1 MLSALS
7 FARTANAQDVL
18 SPEEVLTEDRKLPQL
33 VWKESWNTVGAVD
46 YVVIGIGGSMALAA
60 ALIQPIHKKPSIT
73 VGFDESVRDSI
84 SQGSTQSRYRAR
96 DTSDVTLSLLVT
108 WPLFI
113 DALVTGYWYREAP
126 EVAYN
131 MALIDAE
138 AIAITAGIQ
147 GLTNTLVSRER
158 PYGRDCGG
166 SLSNDLYDCDGS
178 KRYRSFFS
186 GHSSLAFTG
195 AGLIC
200 THHLKLELIGDAF
213 ADAASCGIALGAA
226 ATTATLRVLGDVH
239 YATDVI
245 TGSLFGLAVGVL
257 VPMLHYSFGDEDEEG
272 AAANPGTFKMSV
284 VPFGAGVGLVGSY

>member
-1 MLSALS
+1 MFYSLS
-7 FARTANAQDVL
+7 FARVAIAQEPEP
-18 SPEEVLTEDRKLPQL
+18 PEEVLTEDRKLPQL
-33 VWKESWNTVGAVD
+33 VWKDSWNRIGAID
-46 YVVIGIGGSMALAA
+46 YVVIGVGGGMALTA
-60 ALIQPIHKKPSIT
+60 ALLQPIHKEPSI
-73 VGFDESVRDSI
+73 VVKFDESVRDSI

-126 EVAYN
+126 DVAYN
-131 MALIDAE
+131 MALIDAQ

-147 GLTNTLVSRER
+147 GITNTLVSRER

-166 SLSNDLYDCDGS
+166 ALSNDLYDCDGS

-200 THHLKLELIGDAF
+200 THHLKLDLIGNSF

-257 VPMLHYSFGDEDEEG
+257 VPMLHYSFGEDESDP
-272 AAANPGTFKMSV
+272 AAKNASTFQLSF
-284 VPFGAGVGLVGSY
+284 VPFGAGVGLVGTY